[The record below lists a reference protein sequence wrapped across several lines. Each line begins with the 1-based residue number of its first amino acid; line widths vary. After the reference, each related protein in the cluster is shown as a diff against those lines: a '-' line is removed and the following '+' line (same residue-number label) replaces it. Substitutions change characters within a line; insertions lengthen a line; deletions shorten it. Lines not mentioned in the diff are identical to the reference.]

1 MSSYLIDSRSEN
13 TSKKYFSGFN
23 RWKQFCNVHKISSLP
38 AQPVHIALYLTV
50 LIDKQ
55 CSSNV
60 INSAIYSIKWAHM
73 LHGFTDPTDNAFVKN
88 LQDTAKRLNSK
99 PVVKK
104 DPVDSEVLIRL
115 CNLHTESRDLLIV
128 RDLTMILL
136 GFSGFLRFDEIS
148 NLKCKDISV
157 FDDYLKIFLAH
168 SKTDQYRRGN
178 EILIS
183 KGHTVACPVNMYKRY
198 LFLSKLDVNSDEYV
212 LRPIFR
218 SSGIAKLIYKN
229 KKLSYTTARENIV
242 KRLHTVAP
250 NLNFGLHSL
259 RSGGATAAAIS
270 DVNERCIKRHGR
282 WKSDVSK
289 DGYID
294 DTFEKRISVTQKL
307 GL

>member
-1 MSSYLIDSRSEN
+1 MKDTVTQVLEKSGIPVQHELHSLAEKMSSYLIESRSVN

-23 RWKQFCNVHKISSLP
+23 RWKEFCNVHKLSFLP
-38 AQPVHIALYLTV
+38 AEPGQIALYLTN

-73 LHGFTDPTDNAFVKN
+73 LHGFSDPTENAFVKN

-104 DPVDSEVLIRL
+104 DPVNAEILINL
-115 CNLHTESRDLLIV
+115 CNLHVDSTDLLIV

-136 GFSGFLRFDEIS
+136 GFSGFLRFDELS
-148 NLKCKDISV
+148 NLKCKDILI
-157 FDDYLKIFLAH
+157 FDDYLKIFLDR

-183 KGHTVACPVNMYKRY
+183 KGHTVACPVSMYRCY
-198 LFLSKLDVNSDEYV
+198 LSLSNLDVLSNDFIF
-212 LRPIFR
+212 RPIFR

-250 NLNFGLHSL
+250 HLN
-259 RSGGATAAAIS
+259 
-270 DVNERCIKRHGR
+270 
-282 WKSDVSK
+282 
-289 DGYID
+289 
-294 DTFEKRISVTQKL
+294 
-307 GL
+307 